1 MISHNRTFY
10 WFDPQISRVNPK
22 EPVIEHDGKQYSKSE
37 MQTILNAVDSDPKKK
52 AAKSPQLKKLLMA
65 FGLLGFVKFTQG
77 YYMVLVTRRRK
88 VAQIGG
94 HIIYKVRLTVTK

>member
-1 MISHNRTFY
+1 
-10 WFDPQISRVNPK
+10 
-22 EPVIEHDGKQYSKSE
+22 
-37 MQTILNAVDSDPKKK
+37 MQNILNAVDGDPKKK
-52 AAKSPQLKKLLMA
+52 AAKIPQLKKLLMA

-94 HIIYKVRLTVTK
+94 HIIYKVSFSNGKHYYQLDAFRATFKIYDKQWR